1 MQLNS
6 KAAILVASR
15 SSLSSGRGG
24 VQQCTQEYIQT
35 LKTLGFRLEIVSFGA
50 ETSLLARLR
59 RRVLN
64 LPYRDRIE
72 RSVVRHVTGACRD
85 SLPEFVFF
93 NQADVLEFSREFREC
108 FPIAKLVLLSHG
120 LESADYLHEL
130 RARGYAAP
138 FARSSNVD
146 LWRLGFQLKQEAT
159 QRFFLDASICLSPV
173 EVEIE
178 RWLGT
183 RQVTW
188 LPRTASRHPLN
199 WSPAANRVG
208 YVGTLDH
215 PPNAEGLIL
224 VLRVLLRVAPQI
236 RVRVVGGPEAAA
248 KLLFRE
254 FPNVDYLGVMG
265 DNELRDEGASWN
277 CFLHPLFC
285 FARGASTKLATGLS
299 WEIPVVATVAGC
311 RGYRWKAGGVT
322 LGESPVDFANQ
333 VARICADLTFA
344 ETERTRVQ
352 TAARTCPSIEEVAEE
367 LGRFLSTLSN

>member
-1 MQLNS
+1 MNS

-15 SSLSSGRGG
+15 SALSSGRGG

-35 LKTLGFRLEIVSFGA
+35 LNALGFRLEIVPFDS
-50 ETSLLARLR
+50 EMSVLARLR

-64 LPYRDRIE
+64 LPYLDRID
-72 RSVVRHVTGACRD
+72 RSVVRDVTAVSREL
-85 SLPEFVFF
+85 LPEFIFF
-93 NQADVLEFSREFREC
+93 NQVDVLEFSREFRKC
-108 FPIAKLVLLSHG
+108 FTFAKLVLLSHG

-130 RARGYAAP
+130 RARGYAVP

-159 QRFFLDASICLSPV
+159 QRFFLDASICLSSV

-178 RWLGT
+178 RWLGIK
-183 RQVTW
+183 QVTW
-188 LPRTASRHPLN
+188 LPRTVTRHPLN
-199 WSPAANRVG
+199 WSPAACRVG

-215 PPNAEGLIL
+215 PPNAEGLVL
-224 VLRVLLRVAPQI
+224 VLRVLLKVAPQVK
-236 RVRVVGGPEAAA
+236 VRVVGGPGAAA
-248 KLLFRE
+248 KSLFCE
-254 FPNVDYLGVMG
+254 FPNVEYLGVMG
-265 DNELRDEGASWN
+265 DNELRDEAASWN

-299 WEIPVVATVAGC
+299 WEIPIVATVAGC

-322 LGESPVDFANQ
+322 LGESPLDFANQ

-344 ETERTRVQ
+344 ETERARVQ

-367 LGRFLSTLSN
+367 LGRFLSTLID